1 MPTAIM
7 PLVRPMPRAP
17 VTAIASTM
25 AGNDR
30 KVSITRLMMSSVQP
44 PKKPAINPTGN
55 PMATATL
62 TASRLAYT
70 VAGAP

>member
-7 PLVRPMPRAP
+7 PLVKPMPSAP

-30 KVSITRLMMSSVQP
+30 NVSITRLMISSVQP
-44 PKKPAINPTGN
+44 PKNPAASPTGR
-55 PMATATL
+55 PIATATL
-62 TASRLAYT
+62 TASRLA
-70 VAGAP
+70 

>member
-7 PLVRPMPRAP
+7 PLVSPMPSAP

-30 KVSITRLMMSSVQP
+30 KVSMTRLMMSSVQP
-44 PKKPAINPTGN
+44 PKKPAISPTGR
-55 PMATATL
+55 PIATATL
-62 TASRLAYT
+62 TASRLA
-70 VAGAP
+70 

>member
-7 PLVRPMPRAP
+7 PLVSPMPSAP

-30 KVSITRLMMSSVQP
+30 NVSMTRLMMSSVQP
-44 PKKPAINPTGN
+44 PKKPAASPTGR
-55 PMATATL
+55 PIRIATL
-62 TASRLAYT
+62 TASRLA
-70 VAGAP
+70 